1 MLIFIVYSDDLD
13 GHTLYSYESNDTIQ
27 RIVKE
32 GHIFSVKLITFSI
45 FLEIFKHLTV
55 GRSQEY
61 LNRHIFIFKVV
72 RYSL

>member
-45 FLEIFKHLTV
+45 FFL
-55 GRSQEY
+55 
-61 LNRHIFIFKVV
+61 
-72 RYSL
+72 